1 MENAE
6 HRRDTYE
13 FLDTYRRCLLLDPGG
28 DYAVVN
34 HFLSPVWESIEGK
47 VYCPKCAGVLMSGF
61 REEILCR
68 AMEIMKDILDKEMEY
83 GRAMEKKY
91 ILSSVIE
98 QWFLA
103 FKR

>member
-1 MENAE
+1 MNPFDEYGKWHMDGVGSGNCSE
-6 HRRDTYE
+6 CGVDVE
-13 FLDTYRRCLLLDPGG
+13 D
-28 DYAVVN
+28 
-34 HFLSPVWESIEGK
+34 FLSPVWESIEGK

-61 REEILCR
+61 REDILCR

-91 ILSSVIE
+91 LLSSVIE